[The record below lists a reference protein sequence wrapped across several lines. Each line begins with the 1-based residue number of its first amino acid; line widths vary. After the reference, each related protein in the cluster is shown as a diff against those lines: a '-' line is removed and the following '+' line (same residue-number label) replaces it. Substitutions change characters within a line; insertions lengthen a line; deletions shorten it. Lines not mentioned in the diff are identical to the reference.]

1 MLNNKIIQKIKGD
14 AVRLDWEVAFGGK
27 ANGNRHLFRVNKIIK
42 YLLKKEG
49 GDHNIAITG
58 GWIHDVSLAWGSDY
72 DKTQV
77 EKRTKKFLK
86 KYKQLDSHELEE
98 IINCAT
104 FHESGSKFLSIEAK
118 IVHDA
123 DVIDKSGSLGVIR
136 HVWKMTNMIEGRI
149 IETKA
154 DLDNLQKHLN
164 KRGASLYTI
173 SAKRIVNKLNAER
186 SGFFKSEKDALAL
199 IKLISSM
206 AINGKAS
213 DKIAKFVIK
222 NHKNSFSKLLLVQLS
237 CGYLK

>member
-49 GDHNIAITG
+49 GDRDITITG
-58 GWIHDVSLAWGSDY
+58 GWVHDVSLAWGSDY
-72 DKTQV
+72 DEAQV

-86 KYKQLDSHELEE
+86 KYKGLHNDEVEE
-98 IINCAT
+98 ITSCAT
-104 FHESGSKFLSIEAK
+104 FHENGGKFLSIEAK

-123 DVIDKSGSLGVIR
+123 DVIDKSGPLGVIR

-164 KRGASLYTI
+164 KREVSLYTV
-173 SAKRIVNKLNAER
+173 SAKRMVNKLNVER
-186 SGFFKSEKDALAL
+186 SGFFKSEKEALAL
-199 IKLISSM
+199 IKLISLM
-206 AINGKAS
+206 TIKDKTS
-213 DKIAKFVIK
+213 DEIAKFIIK
-222 NHKNSFSKLLLVQLS
+222 NYKNSFSKLLLVQLS